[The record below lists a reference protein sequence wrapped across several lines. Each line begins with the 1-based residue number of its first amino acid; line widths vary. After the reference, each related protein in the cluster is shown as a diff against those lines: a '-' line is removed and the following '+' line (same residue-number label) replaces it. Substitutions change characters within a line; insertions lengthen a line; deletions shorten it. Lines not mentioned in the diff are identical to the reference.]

1 MSGVE
6 EDVMAIRKKIDKITE
21 EMKAG
26 YQLLCAFNCVE
37 GVLKTPMGVNCKKY
51 EIRHFQSKIKFVN
64 TV

>member
-37 GVLKTPMGVNCKKY
+37 GVLKTPMGVLNCKNMK
-51 EIRHFQSKIKFVN
+51 
-64 TV
+64 